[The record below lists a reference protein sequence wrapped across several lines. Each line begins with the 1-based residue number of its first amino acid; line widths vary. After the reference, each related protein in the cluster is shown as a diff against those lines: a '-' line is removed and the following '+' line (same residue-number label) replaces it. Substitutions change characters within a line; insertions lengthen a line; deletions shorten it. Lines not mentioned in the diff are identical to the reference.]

1 MANAQAGKFYAVI
14 QGGRCHK
21 VFTIT
26 DLPEWN
32 EADIQVVDVTSA
44 VPNEGDVYLGG
55 SSFTPYVPPPPTQAQ
70 INAAADAAIR
80 KLSLDALP
88 DVIDILTKMATGADK
103 TLLKAVDDKI
113 KAEKEKKA

>member
-1 MANAQAGKFYAVI
+1 MIAQKGKGDAQVVN
-14 QGGRCHK
+14 GRCHK
-21 VFTIT
+21 VFTIA

-32 EADIQVVDVTSA
+32 ENDITVVDVTGA
-44 VPNEGDVYLGG
+44 VPNEGDVHNGG
-55 SSFTPYVPPPPTQAQ
+55 SSFSPYVPPPPTQAQ

-113 KAEKEKKA
+113 KAEKAKKV